1 MPHKRIECS
10 TNSNQNAEKIQ
21 TRDAFSFSYTL
32 RESGFKELQ
41 WSGEVERNQDKK
53 SQVWIQTELLAV
65 GVARDTIEESRAGI

>member
-32 RESGFKELQ
+32 REPDSKELQ

-53 SQVWIQTELLAV
+53 SPVWIQAERLGV